1 MDALK
6 ALQSRVSSARLVEPG
21 PTKKALESIKKA
33 ALRAADH
40 GRLRPWRFLVIE
52 GEGREKL
59 GDLFVVAEKH
69 RTMDLNEKVSQII
82 FKKAMRAPTIIVV
95 VACIKQHP
103 RVPEIEQLISA
114 GAAAQNMLNAA
125 YALDLGAI
133 WRTGDIA
140 YDSTFS
146 KKLGLDANEKIVGFL
161 YLGTAPDGL
170 RTKTP
175 QLNTTDFFKSW
186 P

>member
-1 MDALK
+1 
-6 ALQSRVSSARLVEPG
+6 
-21 PTKKALESIKKA
+21 
-33 ALRAADH
+33 
-40 GRLRPWRFLVIE
+40 
-52 GEGREKL
+52 
-59 GDLFVVAEKH
+59 
-69 RTMDLNEKVSQII
+69 
-82 FKKAMRAPTIIVV
+82 MRAPTIIVV